1 MKKYNVNSTMYI
13 HILPKGWDLLN
24 RKYGSEYVDY
34 SIKPHKVIINGKE
47 YIDMQCWDVF
57 RIFPTTIGRA
67 LLFETEVIFKEEDL
81 ENI

>member
-13 HILPKGWDLLN
+13 HILPKGWELLN

-34 SIKPHKVIINGKE
+34 SIKPHQIIINGKE
-47 YIDMQCWDVF
+47 YIDMF
-57 RIFPTTIGRA
+57 HILPPTIGRA